1 MFKVKTKKRRLK
13 KSVKFAILLLILI
26 IVLLL
31 CKPLFNKNKTNKE
44 DSNKTETKLPN
55 NNKTDELVKKVDY
68 NMVETSESD
77 KEIIKQTFA
86 EGLSVEDYKKIIDQE
101 ENYMKKSGEY
111 TKINY
116 NFENKLHYS
125 EIEEYIQQMN
135 NSSIA
140 NVEII
145 GKSVDGRNI
154 YGIEIGKGTNV
165 LYIDANVHA
174 AEVANTLILIKFLS
188 ELTNE
193 YESGNEEIINKL
205 NNVKIAVIPCMNPD
219 GYEVYNYGIESLNNK
234 DLWIYQNKN
243 NINFENIKSNANGVD
258 LHRNFPTQNAGMYYT
273 TKNLISTVSLEKT
286 TKNLK
291 YFGGTSLGSEPE
303 TKASMYFM
311 LKHYKNTY
319 AYLNMHSQGRV
330 IYAGKPNLS
339 TEFNNLTASF
349 AKKISSY
356 NNYTVYGLSAEEVGE
371 GNDGSATDFM
381 AELAN
386 GFKYSTVTGRL
397 SSDKYI
403 NPTCNFEYKYPVV
416 TIETITTYTRVPSY
430 FKTEYYNKG
439 LKEMLYSLLNN

>member
-13 KSVKFAILLLILI
+13 KSVKFAILLLIVI

-31 CKPLFNKNKTNKE
+31 CKPLFNKNETNKE

-55 NNKTDELVKKVDY
+55 NKTDELVKKGDY

-125 EIEEYIQQMN
+125 EIEEFIQQMN

-205 NNVKIAVIPCMNPD
+205 RKCNNPFNCPHGRPTI
-219 GYEVYNYGIESLNNK
+219 
-234 DLWIYQNKN
+234 
-243 NINFENIKSNANGVD
+243 INF
-258 LHRNFPTQNAGMYYT
+258 
-273 TKNLISTVSLEKT
+273 
-286 TKNLK
+286 
-291 YFGGTSLGSEPE
+291 
-303 TKASMYFM
+303 
-311 LKHYKNTY
+311 
-319 AYLNMHSQGRV
+319 
-330 IYAGKPNLS
+330 
-339 TEFNNLTASF
+339 
-349 AKKISSY
+349 
-356 NNYTVYGLSAEEVGE
+356 
-371 GNDGSATDFM
+371 
-381 AELAN
+381 
-386 GFKYSTVTGRL
+386 
-397 SSDKYI
+397 
-403 NPTCNFEYKYPVV
+403 
-416 TIETITTYTRVPSY
+416 TTYEIEKMFKRVV
-430 FKTEYYNKG
+430 
-439 LKEMLYSLLNN
+439 

>member
-13 KSVKFAILLLILI
+13 KSVKFAILLLIVI

-31 CKPLFNKNKTNKE
+31 CKPLFNKNETNKE

-55 NNKTDELVKKVDY
+55 NKTDEHVKKVDY

-125 EIEEYIQQMN
+125 EIEEFIQQMN

-154 YGIEIGKGTNV
+154 YCIEIGKGTNV

-303 TKASMYFM
+303 TKASMHFM

-416 TIETITTYTRVPSY
+416 TIETIATYTRVPSY

>member
-13 KSVKFAILLLILI
+13 KSVKFAIFLLIVI

-234 DLWIYQNKN
+234 SIA
-243 NINFENIKSNANGVD
+243 F
-258 LHRNFPTQNAGMYYT
+258 
-273 TKNLISTVSLEKT
+273 
-286 TKNLK
+286 
-291 YFGGTSLGSEPE
+291 
-303 TKASMYFM
+303 
-311 LKHYKNTY
+311 
-319 AYLNMHSQGRV
+319 
-330 IYAGKPNLS
+330 
-339 TEFNNLTASF
+339 
-349 AKKISSY
+349 
-356 NNYTVYGLSAEEVGE
+356 
-371 GNDGSATDFM
+371 
-381 AELAN
+381 
-386 GFKYSTVTGRL
+386 
-397 SSDKYI
+397 
-403 NPTCNFEYKYPVV
+403 
-416 TIETITTYTRVPSY
+416 
-430 FKTEYYNKG
+430 
-439 LKEMLYSLLNN
+439 

>member
-13 KSVKFAILLLILI
+13 KSVKFAIFILIVI

-205 NNVKIAVIPCMNPD
+205 NNED
-219 GYEVYNYGIESLNNK
+219 
-234 DLWIYQNKN
+234 
-243 NINFENIKSNANGVD
+243 
-258 LHRNFPTQNAGMYYT
+258 
-273 TKNLISTVSLEKT
+273 
-286 TKNLK
+286 
-291 YFGGTSLGSEPE
+291 
-303 TKASMYFM
+303 
-311 LKHYKNTY
+311 
-319 AYLNMHSQGRV
+319 
-330 IYAGKPNLS
+330 
-339 TEFNNLTASF
+339 
-349 AKKISSY
+349 
-356 NNYTVYGLSAEEVGE
+356 
-371 GNDGSATDFM
+371 
-381 AELAN
+381 
-386 GFKYSTVTGRL
+386 
-397 SSDKYI
+397 
-403 NPTCNFEYKYPVV
+403 
-416 TIETITTYTRVPSY
+416 
-430 FKTEYYNKG
+430 
-439 LKEMLYSLLNN
+439 

>member
-13 KSVKFAILLLILI
+13 KSVKFAILLLIVI

-31 CKPLFNKNKTNKE
+31 CKPLFNKNETNKE
-44 DSNKTETKLPN
+44 DSNKTETKLP

-125 EIEEYIQQMN
+125 EIEEFLQQMN

-273 TKNLISTVSLEKT
+273 TKNL
-286 TKNLK
+286 K

-416 TIETITTYTRVPSY
+416 TIETIATYTRVPSY

>member
-13 KSVKFAILLLILI
+13 KSVKFAILLLIVI

-31 CKPLFNKNKTNKE
+31 CKHLFNKNETNKE
-44 DSNKTETKLPN
+44 DSNKTETKLP

-125 EIEEYIQQMN
+125 EIEEFLQQMN

-243 NINFENIKSNANGVD
+243 NINFENIKSNANGID

-416 TIETITTYTRVPSY
+416 TIETIATYTRVPSY

>member
-13 KSVKFAILLLILI
+13 KSVKFAILLLIVI

-31 CKPLFNKNKTNKE
+31 CKPLFNKNETNKE
-44 DSNKTETKLPN
+44 DSNKIETKLP

-125 EIEEYIQQMN
+125 EIEEFLQQMN

-273 TKNLISTVSLEKT
+273 TKNLISTVSFEKT

-416 TIETITTYTRVPSY
+416 TIETIATYTRVPSY